1 MTRATRAASALAV
14 AAAALA
20 CAAPVAA
27 GAGTERV
34 LVNANA
40 DGDTPVAGGTVRAY
54 RCDRDPR
61 MLPTGRPL
69 RQRNGAR
76 AERTPAT
83 GVTLLAFARLPRCF
97 VVSVSGGR
105 AGGGALDGTFVGEGR
120 NGPGTIENVPVT
132 PVSTLVQAEPP
143 RLSERR
149 AYRRVQ
155 RHLDIPH
162 PFDEFDLQ
170 YDDRAFDGDRFLA
183 AARRAGGAGDLLRAL
198 AADADPPSF
207 PARGHSATQSAGIAE
222 WWKEL
227 DITKA
232 ALGGLTDFGASF
244 AVSAVG
250 AGAKWAFGRFLDFY
264 GLNEI
269 KDFIL
274 PKSDTERLLEMVQQI
289 NIRLNN
295 LEASSDRLLK
305 AIAELSTSVLAG
317 RATELLTHINTNH
330 NTLVSLTKL
339 DPSKP
344 GLMGGTRGLLDRIAL
359 DEPNRNL
366 LHDVLAGSGGE
377 RGLLVADSRRAA
389 AGRFF
394 TTADSK
400 STRQLYEYY
409 VLQQLRFANLL
420 TELWNTQSCVQPAGR
435 KVDLTTCI
443 APEQIK
449 GQLDEFRTN
458 ILAQQA
464 LLKPAL
470 PDNRF
475 VDVKKNLVW
484 VSNPPW
490 VTGAAYKPSETFCAV
505 SIRLSVACVSKDW
518 RNPAIGL
525 AGEDEFRGLI
535 ESIPGGDN
543 PFDYLKANAGLV
555 SSAKPGVERD
565 HVGDM
570 WLGLGGKDP
579 GQYGAID
586 AYKPVNRLWCF
597 GGCHQRIERV
607 QLQSDTRPGP
617 YVFYHRLTHK
627 DPENHWAHAMP
638 RPQPVAPF
646 TYWYP

>member
-1 MTRATRAASALAV
+1 M
-14 AAAALA
+14 
-20 CAAPVAA
+20 
-27 GAGTERV
+27 
-34 LVNANA
+34 NANA

-76 AERTPAT
+76 AERTPGT

-105 AGGGALDGTFVGEGR
+105 AGG
-120 NGPGTIENVPVT
+120 
-132 PVSTLVQAEPP
+132 
-143 RLSERR
+143 
-149 AYRRVQ
+149 
-155 RHLDIPH
+155 
-162 PFDEFDLQ
+162 
-170 YDDRAFDGDRFLA
+170 
-183 AARRAGGAGDLLRAL
+183 RRAGRDVRRRGSERAGHDRERAGHARLDARPGRAAAASASGVPIGASSATSTSPTPSTSSTCSTTTAPSTATASSPRRGARA
-198 AADADPPSF
+198 ARATSCARWRQTRTRRASPRAVTAPPSR
-207 PARGHSATQSAGIAE
+207 PGIAE

-617 YVFYHRLTHK
+617 YVFYNRLAHK